1 MRKIENFA
9 QISDLL
15 NAQLK
20 RGVLTNNFLRGD
32 DYTRE
37 IANGLY
43 IHEADGALLLFHE
56 RGDHLVMTF
65 YLHPGA
71 VLSLPEADRPIV
83 TELSCRAK
91 DAEAMANAAAQFCAL
106 GFREVLRRTR
116 RTRKP
121 EAFPVETTAV
131 PAKPE
136 DFEDISRFLS
146 EHFSALTGC
155 LPTADDLRKNLA
167 NGQTVITRDEKG
179 VSGVLHFAVSRA
191 STEIRHL
198 AVRADCRGKGLAG
211 ELLTAYLA
219 ATDGAKS
226 QVWARTGNLPAEH
239 FYEKHGYRPDGWTSA
254 VLQYN

>member
-15 NAQLK
+15 STQLK
-20 RGVLTNNFLRGD
+20 RGVVTNNFLRGD

-43 IHEADGALLLFHE
+43 IHEADGALLLFRE
-56 RGDHLVMTF
+56 RGDHLVMKF
-65 YLHPGA
+65 YLHPNA
-71 VLSLPEADRPIV
+71 VLSLPETDRPIV
-83 TELSCRAK
+83 TELSCRMK
-91 DAEAMANAAAQFCAL
+91 DAEAMANAAEQFCAL

-121 EAFPVETTAV
+121 EPFPAQTIAFPAQS
-131 PAKPE
+131 E
-136 DFEDISRFLS
+136 DFEDVSRFLS
-146 EHFSALTGC
+146 EHFSALSGC
-155 LPTADDLRKNLA
+155 LPTESDLRENLA
-167 NGQTVITRDEKG
+167 SGHTVITRDEQG
-179 VSGVLHFAVSRA
+179 VSGVLHFAVSRT

-198 AVRADCRGKGLAG
+198 AVRADCRGRGLAG

-226 QVWARTGNLPAEH
+226 QVWARTGNAPAEH
-239 FYEKHGYRPDGWTSA
+239 FYEQHGYRPDGWTSA